1 MKIVIAALAAVLALG
16 FLFTQGAAL
25 VSNVGTQISEQIS
38 GLTSQV
44 TDLLPGGDPYALGLD
59 EGTKF
64 KADSGYIEQLD
75 IGLIPGAS
83 EFVQSFKDGTI
94 TESLVGDFAN
104 LYWPVAALKSGIV
117 DISAENRAEFRRGVI
132 EAYFDKNV

>member
-1 MKIVIAALAAVLALG
+1 MKVIAAIIAGVLAIG
-16 FLFTQGAAL
+16 FLFTQGASL
-25 VSNVGTQISEQIS
+25 VTDVRTQISEQIS

-64 KADSGYIEQLD
+64 RTDTSYIDQLD
-75 IGLIPGAS
+75 IGVIPGAS